1 MLNNLISDS
10 DIAQFQQAASD
21 NETKQVKYKSLKYGA
36 ETCFQCLQC
45 DNVFKTMPRMYSHW
59 NYHHGEFGKLS
70 RKSENWP
77 KRVREIDL
85 ETYERLSKEKEVKL
99 LGTQSNHRKRSREE
113 QQDDLEMPSLEPI
126 PQIPKISEIL
136 LCCEFCQ
143 DTFSNEDSLDK
154 HLAKEHKSSSDGVL
168 IEALDR
174 NRF

>member
-1 MLNNLISDS
+1 MANI
-10 DIAQFQQAASD
+10 
-21 NETKQVKYKSLKYGA
+21 
-36 ETCFQCLQC
+36 
-45 DNVFKTMPRMYSHW
+45 YSHW
-59 NYHHGEFGKLS
+59 NYNHGEFGKLS

-85 ETYERLSKEKEVKL
+85 ETYERLFKEKEDQIL
-99 LGTQSNHRKRSREE
+99 SSLSNHRKRSREE
-113 QQDDLEMPSLEPI
+113 QKEDLGMPSLEPI

-143 DTFSNEDSLDK
+143 DTFSNEDSLDR
-154 HLAKEHKSSSDGVL
+154 HLAKEHKSLSDGVL